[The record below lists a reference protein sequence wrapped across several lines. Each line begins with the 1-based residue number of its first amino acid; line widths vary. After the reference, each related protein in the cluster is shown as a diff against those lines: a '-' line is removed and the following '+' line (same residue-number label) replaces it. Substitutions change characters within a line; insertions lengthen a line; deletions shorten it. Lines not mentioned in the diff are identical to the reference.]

1 MKRFVCKRCGA
12 CCQGES
18 TVSLTEEDVLNIANY
33 LGLSVENF
41 LKEYTIKKGE
51 NRLEMR
57 VVNNHCI
64 FFDEKENLCL
74 IHPVKPKPC
83 KDWPFPRAIWES
95 EENFNIIKE
104 SCPALSEFSYEDLLS
119 LRCANPVE

>member
-41 LKEYTIKKGE
+41 LKEYTI
-51 NRLEMR
+51 
-57 VVNNHCI
+57 I
-64 FFDEKENLCL
+64 D
-74 IHPVKPKPC
+74 
-83 KDWPFPRAIWES
+83 
-95 EENFNIIKE
+95 
-104 SCPALSEFSYEDLLS
+104 
-119 LRCANPVE
+119 

>member
-1 MKRFVCKRCGA
+1 MKTFVCKRCGA

-33 LGLSVENF
+33 LGLSVEKF
-41 LKEYTIKKGE
+41 LRDYTIKKGE

-64 FFDEKENLCL
+64 FFDEEENLCL

-83 KDWPFPRAIWES
+83 KDWPFPRAIWKS

-104 SCPALSEFSYEDLLS
+104 SCPALSEFSFKDLLS
-119 LRCANPVE
+119 LNVFKSN

>member
-51 NRLEMR
+51 NRLEMG

-64 FFDEKENLCL
+64 FF
-74 IHPVKPKPC
+74 
-83 KDWPFPRAIWES
+83 
-95 EENFNIIKE
+95 
-104 SCPALSEFSYEDLLS
+104 
-119 LRCANPVE
+119 

>member
-74 IHPVKPKPC
+74 IHPVKPKTC
-83 KDWPFPRAIWES
+83 KEWPFPRAIWEN

-119 LRCANPVE
+119 LNVFKSS

>member
-1 MKRFVCKRCGA
+1 
-12 CCQGES
+12 
-18 TVSLTEEDVLNIANY
+18 VLNIANY

-64 FFDEKENLCL
+64 FFLTKRK
-74 IHPVKPKPC
+74 I
-83 KDWPFPRAIWES
+83 FA
-95 EENFNIIKE
+95 
-104 SCPALSEFSYEDLLS
+104 
-119 LRCANPVE
+119 